1 MKIKEILTGKGSD
14 VIVIGSEAK
23 VGELVE
29 LLNKN
34 NLGAVVVSED
44 GTTVS
49 GIVSERDV
57 IRALG
62 ESGVMELPVAKI
74 MTADVHTCAAGDS
87 VSELMALMT
96 ERRIRHV
103 PVVADG
109 KLTGIVSI
117 GDVVKTHVGQLEF
130 ERDQLNVYVN
140 G

>member
-1 MKIKEILTGKGSD
+1 MKIKEILNSKGSG
-14 VIVIGSEAK
+14 VIVIGSQAT
-23 VGELVE
+23 VGDLVA
-29 LLNKN
+29 LLNEN

-44 GTTVS
+44 GSTVS

-57 IRALG
+57 VRSLG
-62 ESGVMELPVAKI
+62 QDGIMDLPVANI
-74 MTADVHTCAAGDS
+74 MTADVHTCEGGDS

-103 PVVADG
+103 PVVADD
-109 KLTGIVSI
+109 KLIGIVSI
-117 GDVVKTHVGQLEF
+117 GDIVKTHVGQLEF

>member
-1 MKIKEILTGKGSD
+1 MKIKEILTSKGFD
-14 VIVIGSEAK
+14 VIVIGSQAK

-29 LLNKN
+29 LLNEN

-62 ESGVMELPVAKI
+62 ESGVMEFPVAKI
-74 MTADVHTCAAGDS
+74 MTVDVHTCAAGDS

-117 GDVVKTHVGQLEF
+117 GDIVKTHVGQLEF

>member
-1 MKIKEILTGKGSD
+1 MKIKEILNSKGSD
-14 VIVIGSEAK
+14 VIVIGSQDK
-23 VGELVE
+23 VGDLVA

-44 GTTVS
+44 GSTVS

-57 IRALG
+57 IRALN
-62 ESGVMELPVAKI
+62 SDGVMDLPVATI
-74 MTADVHTCAAGDS
+74 MTADVHTCEGGDS

-117 GDVVKTHVGQLEF
+117 GDIVKTHVGQLEF

>member
-1 MKIKEILTGKGSD
+1 MLKQSAIWVLGTMSGTSLDGVDAAMIRTDGARIYEF
-14 VIVIGSEAK
+14 
-23 VGELVE
+23 GETAYRPYTPV
-29 LLNKN
+29 
-34 NLGAVVVSED
+34 
-44 GTTVS
+44 
-49 GIVSERDV
+49 ERDV

-62 ESGVMELPVAKI
+62 ESGVLEFPVAKI
-74 MTADVHTCAAGDS
+74 MTADVHTCEAGDS